1 MIRTM
6 SDSGRSDKKLAR
18 EAADGIAIQ
27 ALGFIAGDPE
37 LLPRFLDL
45 TGIAAHDIRRAA
57 GEPGFLA
64 GVLQFI
70 LAHEPTLM
78 KFSEASGIAPQDVGR
93 AMRALPAGED
103 GYEISS

>member
-1 MIRTM
+1 MNRTM

-18 EAADGIAIQ
+18 ETADGIAIQ
-27 ALGFIAGDPE
+27 ALRFIAGDAQ

-57 GEPGFLA
+57 GEPGFMA

-70 LAHEPTLM
+70 LAHEPTLI
-78 KFSEASGIAPQDVGR
+78 KFSETSGVAPQDVGR
-93 AMRALPAGED
+93 ALRALPAGD
-103 GYEISS
+103 DRYEMSS

>member
-1 MIRTM
+1 MNRTM
-6 SDSGRSDKKLAR
+6 SDSGRSDKTLAR

-27 ALGFIAGDPE
+27 ALGFIAGDAE

-45 TGIAAHDIRRAA
+45 TGIAAHDIRRTA

-70 LAHEPTLM
+70 MAHEPTLL
-78 KFSEASGIAPQDVGR
+78 KFSEASGVAPQDVGR
-93 AMRALPAGED
+93 ALRAQPAGED
-103 GYEISS
+103 GYEMSS